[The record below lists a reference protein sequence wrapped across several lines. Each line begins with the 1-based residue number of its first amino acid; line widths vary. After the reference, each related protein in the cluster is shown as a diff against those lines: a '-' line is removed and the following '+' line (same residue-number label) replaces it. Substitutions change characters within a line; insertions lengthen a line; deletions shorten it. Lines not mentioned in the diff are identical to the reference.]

1 MSILHKFEAEHPGC
15 IVTNMPV
22 TTAGGFDTSC
32 DVIVVPKHGWEL
44 DEEPT
49 HRDDELVVSVAP
61 QSPFAGDWPLVLVDV
76 YLLSPEDLYAR
87 LRSGT
92 AEPSS
97 NVLEYTPVGPK
108 ACVHLGE
115 AALSKLLGEEK
126 TTSRGLQLLHCQY
139 DIDLGFH
146 DEVTSSETVRLK
158 LKFQVR
164 KAPRPTPLTRQLTI
178 GSVKANL
185 EALKACIAQ
194 PPFSYRPLPPFPA
207 FSHPS

>member
-1 MSILHKFEAEHPGC
+1 MSVLDKFEAQHPGC
-15 IVTNMPV
+15 VVANMPV
-22 TTAGGFDTSC
+22 TTAGGFDMSC
-32 DVIVVPKHGWEL
+32 DVILVPKHGWEL

-61 QSPFAGDWPLVLVDV
+61 HSPFAGDWPLVLVDV
-76 YLLSPEDLYAR
+76 YLLSPEDLCAR

-108 ACVHLGE
+108 TCVHLGE

-146 DEVTSSETVRLK
+146 DEVSASETARLK
-158 LKFQVR
+158 LAFHVR
-164 KAPRPTPLTRQLTI
+164 KAPRPTPLTRQRSI
-178 GSVKANL
+178 ASIKANL
-185 EALKACIAQ
+185 QALKACIA
-194 PPFSYRPLPPFPA
+194 
-207 FSHPS
+207 